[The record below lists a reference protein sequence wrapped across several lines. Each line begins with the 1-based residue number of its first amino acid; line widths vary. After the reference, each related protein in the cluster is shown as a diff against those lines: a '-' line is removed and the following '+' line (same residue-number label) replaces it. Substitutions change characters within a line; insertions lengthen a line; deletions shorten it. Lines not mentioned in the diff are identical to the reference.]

1 MLEHM
6 TDTTKPTTP
15 KEVFLHSVK
24 ATIGGNKN
32 HGWGADDSMAVIK
45 ALYASEVGSE
55 MDDVLAGFIKKVV
68 NPSAFRQELEKA
80 GALTP
85 KPTKVTGLL
94 AELVS

>member
-1 MLEHM
+1 MAQ
-6 TDTTKPTTP
+6 DIPTNTP
-15 KEVFLHSVK
+15 KEVFLASVR
-24 ATIGGNKN
+24 AVINGNKA
-32 HGWGADDSMAVIK
+32 HGWGSDDSMRVIK

-55 MDDVLAGFIKKVV
+55 MDDTLAGFIKKVV